1 MQLDHLAQS
10 VLPASPHPAV
20 QDMRDGLTGLYSCAA
35 MQYRVSCALN
45 RPGGGA
51 LILLDLDDFKT
62 VNDYSGHLA
71 GDEILRG
78 TALALSQLFWARDII
93 ARTGEDVFCVY
104 VASTSSAQMMADKT
118 TQLRR
123 RLRELGE
130 AQGLARPLTASI
142 GVAYREAEDDWDAL
156 FARAAFA
163 MGEEKAAR
171 ALALHAR
178 RRSARA
184 GGGAL
189 CTAASRSVA
198 TDLTRIRREIR
209 ERGTVM
215 GAYCQDYESFKRI
228 YRFVER
234 GLRRSGRTAFV
245 LLMTL
250 TDGEGN
256 FTPLEVRCTQM
267 QRLHEAIQA
276 SLRSGDVF
284 AQYSSGQFL
293 LMVLGATRE
302 NANVIGERVR
312 RAFLRTCPP
321 EEGASLRFDVYPIG
335 HAEDKAAAGKAGL

>member
-10 VLPASPHPAV
+10 VLPAGPRPAV

-163 MGEEKAAR
+163 MGEERLPGRLPCPRGAGLPARAAVRCVRRPAAALRPTLRASAGRSASAAR
-171 ALALHAR
+171 SRAHIARTMNRSSAFIALS
-178 RRSARA
+178 SAA
-184 GGGAL
+184 CG
-189 CTAASRSVA
+189 
-198 TDLTRIRREIR
+198 
-209 ERGTVM
+209 
-215 GAYCQDYESFKRI
+215 
-228 YRFVER
+228 
-234 GLRRSGRTAFV
+234 
-245 LLMTL
+245 
-250 TDGEGN
+250 
-256 FTPLEVRCTQM
+256 
-267 QRLHEAIQA
+267 
-276 SLRSGDVF
+276 
-284 AQYSSGQFL
+284 
-293 LMVLGATRE
+293 
-302 NANVIGERVR
+302 
-312 RAFLRTCPP
+312 
-321 EEGASLRFDVYPIG
+321 
-335 HAEDKAAAGKAGL
+335 AAAARLLFF